1 MDIKLSTEIGNKMR
15 KDIEEINGFTLAETK
30 KWSDKKLVEY
40 YGFSMKSSMFKDSM
54 ADRET
59 GKPMFP
65 KHFKP
70 AGQRKTDRMDNLL
83 KQAGYSVA

>member
-1 MDIKLSTEIGNKMR
+1 MKIKLSTPIRNKMR

-30 KWSDKKLVEY
+30 KWSDKEVVEY
-40 YGFSMKSSMFKDSM
+40 YGFSMKNSLFKDTIGT
-54 ADRET
+54 D

-70 AGQRKTDRMDNLL
+70 YGQRKTDQMAATL
-83 KQAGYSVA
+83 KQAGYRVA